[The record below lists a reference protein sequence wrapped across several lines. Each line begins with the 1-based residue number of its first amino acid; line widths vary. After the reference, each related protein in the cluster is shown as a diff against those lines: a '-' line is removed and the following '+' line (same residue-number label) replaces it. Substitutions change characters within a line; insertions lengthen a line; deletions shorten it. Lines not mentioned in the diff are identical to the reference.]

1 MNVFSVCRRITG
13 LELFDT
19 PNVQNVTKVIKHF
32 CIALANVFGVK
43 KKKTESI
50 PSLVLVIGEK
60 KKYIYT
66 CTYVLLFK
74 QIQRSLS
81 LLGMEYFET
90 LHSSYN
96 LQPYIVYS
104 YSSPKKAALGTT
116 C

>member
-43 KKKTESI
+43 KNESI

-60 KKYIYT
+60 NIYIHIYIHVHMYFCLSKY
-66 CTYVLLFK
+66 
-74 QIQRSLS
+74 R
-81 LLGMEYFET
+81 E
-90 LHSSYN
+90 
-96 LQPYIVYS
+96 VYL
-104 YSSPKKAALGTT
+104 Y
-116 C
+116 